1 MSTALKSPFC
11 TVCRRKRLLL
21 VVLVKYHSWSGPVPL
36 SSGMKT
42 RESFLMVE
50 ARTVF
55 GPVCPLVRMYFSE
68 KSMEKFDMVGVF
80 DWRRLQAVW
89 GKILAIGSD
98 SFSGLLS
105 SDARRNISPAMIQLA
120 GRSLWCQIL
129 KVALISEAVKESQM
143 EKLFGKSACCVDV
156 PSLSFPS

>member
-1 MSTALKSPFC
+1 M
-11 TVCRRKRLLL
+11 
-21 VVLVKYHSWSGPVPL
+21 VLVKYHSWSEPVPL
-36 SSGMKT
+36 SSGVKT

-68 KSMEKFDMVGVF
+68 KSMEKFDIVRVF

-98 SFSGLLS
+98 SFSVLLS
-105 SDARRNISPAMIQLA
+105 SDAKRNISPAMIRLA
-120 GRSLWCQIL
+120 GRSLWCQIQ

-143 EKLFGKSACCVDV
+143 EEKLFGKSACCVDV

>member
-21 VVLVKYHSWSGPVPL
+21 VVLVKYHSWSEPVPL

-68 KSMEKFDMVGVF
+68 KSMEIDMVRVF

-98 SFSGLLS
+98 SFSVLLS

-120 GRSLWCQIL
+120 GRSLG
-129 KVALISEAVKESQM
+129 VKS
-143 EKLFGKSACCVDV
+143 KKSR
-156 PSLSFPS
+156 